1 MDKFFRLKHAADSGI
16 DAECFKKS
24 LRDTHSFSRRGLAV
38 PREFEIVWPGKS
50 EVAADRLKGTVLLL
64 KVLRCIRSVSPAGFA
79 ALGPLLDNTHKL
91 LRIAKRQRAQKNCIH
106 HTKHSNICANAERQ
120 NQNCDQREHRVTAH
134 GAEGVAKVE
143 PKNVESGKTAGV
155 ALVLLG
161 LLYTAKLYTR
171 LAPRILLGHSTF
183 HVFLNGHGEM
193 GLHLGVEFA
202 IHLCVGE

>member
-24 LRDTHSFSRRGLAV
+24 LLDKHACSRRGLAV

-79 ALGPLLDNTHKL
+79 ALSPLLDNAHKL
-91 LRIAKRQRAQKNCIH
+91 LRIAKRQRAQKNRIH
-106 HTKHSNICANAERQ
+106 HTKHSNVRTDAEHQ

-143 PKNVESGKTAGV
+143 PENVE
-155 ALVLLG
+155 ALKPASVTLMLLR

-171 LAPRILLGHSTF
+171 LAPRFLLGHSTL
-183 HVFLNGHGEM
+183 HVFLNGHREM
-193 GLHLGVEFA
+193 GFHLRV
-202 IHLCVGE
+202 

>member
-16 DAECFKKS
+16 NAECFKES
-24 LRDTHSFSRRGLAV
+24 LRDKHSCSRRGLAV

-106 HTKHSNICANAERQ
+106 HTKQIGRASCRER
-120 NQNCDQREHRVTAH
+120 V
-134 GAEGVAKVE
+134 
-143 PKNVESGKTAGV
+143 
-155 ALVLLG
+155 
-161 LLYTAKLYTR
+161 
-171 LAPRILLGHSTF
+171 
-183 HVFLNGHGEM
+183 
-193 GLHLGVEFA
+193 
-202 IHLCVGE
+202 